1 MSNVTNTEYNFIVCE
16 MEEYKCQKCIIEKP
30 QVFFGSTNGVM
41 NGICK
46 KCDVIH
52 KPLRKYGHISV
63 KTRPNNW

>member
-1 MSNVTNTEYNFIVCE
+1 MPANKYSIDGDDDDVKQYE
-16 MEEYKCQKCIIEKP
+16 CISCKKEKP
-30 QVFFGSTNGVM
+30 KIFFGSTNGVM